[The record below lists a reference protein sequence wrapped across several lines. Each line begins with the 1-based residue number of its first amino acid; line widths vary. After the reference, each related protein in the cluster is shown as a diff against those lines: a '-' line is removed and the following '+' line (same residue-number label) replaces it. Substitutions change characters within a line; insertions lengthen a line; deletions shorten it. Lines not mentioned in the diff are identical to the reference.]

1 MQVVDAN
8 AFAGL
13 MQLVVLILAL
23 FGVWLVFRLLQF
35 FITAV
40 DTALGGGSSM
50 IPNPMSTGK
59 KSKKR
64 GKK

>member
-1 MQVVDAN
+1 MLQVVDAN

-35 FITAV
+35 FISAV
-40 DTALGGGSSM
+40 DSALGGGSSM
-50 IPNPMSTGK
+50 IPNPMNTK
-59 KSKKR
+59 KSGKR